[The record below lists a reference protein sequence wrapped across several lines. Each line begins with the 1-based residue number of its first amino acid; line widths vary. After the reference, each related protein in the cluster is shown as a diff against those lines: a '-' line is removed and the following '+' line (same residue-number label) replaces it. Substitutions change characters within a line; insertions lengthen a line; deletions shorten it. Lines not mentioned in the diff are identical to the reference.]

1 MSLQKRYFLSL
12 LILVLSYGGTV
23 SALTIKGRVYDVK
36 NNKPVADAEVMN
48 IYTNESLITDST
60 GSFIIHVEK
69 GQLVEFRKLGY
80 NIARVRIESELIA
93 PFYNIGMKEGAIEL
107 SEVQI
112 WQKGKGTWKADSA
125 RTAETYKQ
133 AIEHYKLEGFDVI
146 QHPFDALSKRN
157 RQIWAFQKRYEAFE
171 KEKFIDYVFN
181 ERLIAQLTKLGTDS
195 MRVYMRLYRPQYGQ
209 IKSWTDYEFYDY
221 IKKSVAEF
229 RRYNMF
235 HVEEE
240 PGE

>member
-1 MSLQKRYFLSL
+1 MSLQRCYPILLLLCFLFCSD
-12 LILVLSYGGTV
+12 IAG
-23 SALTIKGRVYDVK
+23 ALTIKGRVYDVK
-36 NNKPVADAEVMN
+36 NNKPIADAEVMN

-60 GSFIIHVEK
+60 GNFIIHVEK

-80 NIARVRIESELIA
+80 NIARVRIESEMIA

-112 WQKGKGTWKADSA
+112 WQRGKGTWKVDSA

-181 ERLIAQLTKLGTDS
+181 ERLIAQLTKLGSDS
-195 MRVYMRLYRPQYGQ
+195 MQVYMRLYRPMYGQ

-229 RRYNMF
+229 RRYDMFNM
-235 HVEEE
+235 EKE